1 MHLLEALSALRRKG
15 WEQTRAYWVR
25 VLRARFRDGLEVLW
39 HIPLALRTSC
49 PWAGVGVGG
58 HDWTRAPG
66 CPLKQGVLSMAL
78 CGGGGGDDPE
88 VGSSLEVG
96 PGTGGRVS
104 STPVLFRESSPRA
117 WRGPLPYLGR

>member
-1 MHLLEALSALRRKG
+1 MVWGSCGTSPWPCELHAPGRG
-15 WEQTRAYWVR
+15 W
-25 VLRARFRDGLEVLW
+25 
-39 HIPLALRTSC
+39 
-49 PWAGVGVGG
+49 GVGG

-66 CPLKQGVLSMAL
+66 CPLKQGVLSNAL

-104 STPVLFRESSPRA
+104 STPVLFRESSPRTWWGA
-117 WRGPLPYLGR
+117 PPPYLGR